1 MKIQKGDKL
10 EEITLPKHDGK
21 IFNLS
26 ETKGKKV
33 LLTFYRIAG
42 CTFCNL
48 RLLEFNK
55 RYGEFGQKFI
65 HVGIFSSNQNILRT
79 NMKKHGPTPFIILAD
94 ENFKYFEKFKIERS
108 WSKLLLTIIFKSYA
122 IFPALLRGF
131 IPLPPFGGYF
141 DIAVTDIMINEK
153 GIVEDVLYAKKHAAD
168 HFSFDKVKE
177 FSLS

>member
-21 IFNLS
+21 KFNLS

-55 RYGEFGQKFI
+55 RYGEFDR
-65 HVGIFSSNQNILRT
+65 N
-79 NMKKHGPTPFIILAD
+79 
-94 ENFKYFEKFKIERS
+94 
-108 WSKLLLTIIFKSYA
+108 SY
-122 IFPALLRGF
+122 
-131 IPLPPFGGYF
+131 
-141 DIAVTDIMINEK
+141 M
-153 GIVEDVLYAKKHAAD
+153 
-168 HFSFDKVKE
+168 
-177 FSLS
+177 